1 MRAPVTT
8 ILFLLGSSIL
18 PLSSGAQ
25 QAAGFPTIQRGTLVT
40 LQLDE
45 TINSSTA
52 RVGQR
57 VAFEV
62 TSDVLIQ
69 DRVAIPAGS
78 AALGTV
84 AQVLHRGWR
93 GKITGGSSR
102 LDVNIDTVRLPSGQI
117 IPLSVTPDA
126 EDNGRGTTADSI
138 ATSLEPS
145 NATSHLL
152 VAHRKDVLI
161 PEGTILRAFVRRDTV
176 VVQQTASVS
185 N

>member
-1 MRAPVTT
+1 
-8 ILFLLGSSIL
+8 LLLGSSFL
-18 PLSSGAQ
+18 PFTGSAQ
-25 QAAGFPTIQRGTLVT
+25 QAAGFPTLTRGTPVN

-62 TSDVLIQ
+62 SSDVIL
-69 DRVAIPAGS
+69 DGRVAIPAGS

-93 GKITGGSSR
+93 GRLGGGNSR
-102 LDVNIDTVRLPSGQI
+102 LDVNIDTVRLPSGQM
-117 IPLSVTPDA
+117 IPLSITPDA
-126 EDNGRGTTADSI
+126 EDEGRGTTSDSI
-138 ATSLEPS
+138 ATSLVPS
-145 NATSHLL
+145 AATSHQL

-161 PEGTILRAFVRRDTV
+161 PEGTTLRAFVRRDTV